1 VIEAITV
8 DQIVKRY
15 NGLVA
20 LDDVCFGIR
29 QGETVSIMGPSGSG
43 KTTLINLM
51 AGLDTPTSGR
61 ILVQGKD
68 ISSMNQAERARL
80 RRENIG
86 FIFQQFHLIP
96 YLTALENVMLA
107 QYLHS
112 IPDKNEAIRALEAVE
127 LADRQSHLACDLSGG
142 EQQRVAIARAIIN
155 EPSILLADEPTGNLD
170 AANEKIVLKIFERL
184 KKEGKTIVIV
194 THNHDVAG
202 VADRMVA
209 IRHGRISLV
218 VTHLPGKLSKVG

>member
-1 VIEAITV
+1 
-8 DQIVKRY
+8 
-15 NGLVA
+15 
-20 LDDVCFGIR
+20 
-29 QGETVSIMGPSGSG
+29 
-43 KTTLINLM
+43 
-51 AGLDTPTSGR
+51 
-61 ILVQGKD
+61 
-68 ISSMNQAERARL
+68 
-80 RRENIG
+80 
-86 FIFQQFHLIP
+86 
-96 YLTALENVMLA
+96 
-107 QYLHS
+107 
-112 IPDKNEAIRALEAVE
+112 
-127 LADRQSHLACDLSGG
+127 LACDLSGG

-218 VTHLPGKLSKVG
+218 VTHSPGKLSKVG

>member
-1 VIEAITV
+1 MIEAITV
-8 DQIVKRY
+8 DRIVKRY
-15 NGLVA
+15 NDLVA
-20 LDDVCFGIR
+20 LDDVCFGIG

-61 ILVQGKD
+61 IVVQGKD
-68 ISSMNQAERARL
+68 ISSMNQGERASL

-112 IPDKNEAIRALEAVE
+112 IPDKDEAIRTLERVE
-127 LADRQSHLACDLSGG
+127 LADRRSHLACDLSGG

-170 AANEKIVLKIFERL
+170 AASEKIVLNIFKGL
-184 KKEGKTIVIV
+184 KKEGKTIVLV
-194 THNHDVAG
+194 THNHDVAAVG
-202 VADRMVA
+202 DRIIS